1 MISLNSSVEVIIIKN
16 EKDFKNFFKKNLIKN
31 EIIIGMGAGSISNWM
46 RNLKQFIMK
55 LDKNKL
61 KDKFGKS
68 IIFKESLSKYSWF
81 NLGGPAEILFKPDS
95 IEQLID
101 FLRSI
106 KNFIK

>member
-1 MISLNSSVEVIIIKN
+1 MRDL
-16 EKDFKNFFKKNLIKN
+16 KK
-31 EIIIGMGAGSISNWM
+31 
-46 RNLKQFIMK
+46 FIMK
-55 LDKNKL
+55 LENKL

-68 IIFKESLSKYSWF
+68 IIFRESLSKYSWF

-106 KNFIK
+106 KNSYKIICLGAGSNTLIRDGGFKGAVIKLVLNFHTLTGLKKIF